1 MFIQIAP
8 KAKVYVTD
16 QDVQFIRQHTTES
29 FRAKQLSP
37 EDADRAKRLADKAV
51 FVRKKLDDDT
61 QYALNRKIRFVANDR
76 KNKSELVKQI
86 EAYGLKN
93 KLQDLARKEE
103 ARRPFRH
110 LPKQFSKGILI
121 GNIAIVPKKH
131 TGTRYVYVL
140 ADMMEAKIL
149 HEDINLKQT
158 AILVAHYLADDKN
171 IPNNILELD
180 TKHASQL
187 FDIQNAKRMI
197 REAQKEKDEL
207 MEDVYW
213 DRLDVANRLAD
224 DCKTKIQHIFNDTF
238 GA

>member
-1 MFIQIAP
+1 M
-8 KAKVYVTD
+8 
-16 QDVQFIRQHTTES
+16 TE
-29 FRAKQLSP
+29 
-37 EDADRAKRLADKAV
+37 
-51 FVRKKLDDDT
+51 
-61 QYALNRKIRFVANDR
+61 

-86 EAYGLKN
+86 EAYGLKS
-93 KLQDLARKEE
+93 KLADLAHKEQ

-121 GNIAIVPKKH
+121 GNIAIVPKKS
-131 TGTRYVYVL
+131 TGTRYVYVI
-140 ADMMEAKIL
+140 ADMLEAKVL

-158 AILVAHYLADDKN
+158 AILVAHYLADSRN

-187 FDIQNAKRMI
+187 FDIQSAKRMI
-197 REAQKEKDEL
+197 KEAQKEKDQQ

-213 DRLDVANRLAD
+213 DRLDAANRLAD
-224 DCKTKIQHIFNDTF
+224 ECKGNIQQIFNDTF

>member
-1 MFIQIAP
+1 M
-8 KAKVYVTD
+8 TG
-16 QDVQFIRQHTTES
+16 
-29 FRAKQLSP
+29 
-37 EDADRAKRLADKAV
+37 
-51 FVRKKLDDDT
+51 
-61 QYALNRKIRFVANDR
+61 

-86 EAYGLKN
+86 EAYGLKS
-93 KLQDLARKEE
+93 KLADLAHREQ

-131 TGTRYVYVL
+131 TGTRYVYVI
-140 ADMMEAKIL
+140 ADMMEARVL

-158 AILVAHYLADDKN
+158 AILVAHYLADGKN
-171 IPNNILELD
+171 VPENILELD
-180 TKHASQL
+180 MKHASQL
-187 FDIQNAKRMI
+187 FDIQSAKRMI
-197 REAQKEKDEL
+197 REAQKAKDEQ

-224 DCKTKIQHIFNDTF
+224 DCKAKIQHIFNDTF

>member
-1 MFIQIAP
+1 MYEM
-8 KAKVYVTD
+8 V
-16 QDVQFIRQHTTES
+16 
-29 FRAKQLSP
+29 
-37 EDADRAKRLADKAV
+37 
-51 FVRKKLDDDT
+51 KKD
-61 QYALNRKIRFVANDR
+61 
-76 KNKSELVKQI
+76 KSELVKQI

-93 KLQDLARKEE
+93 KLQDLARREE

-131 TGTRYVYVL
+131 TGTRYVYVI
-140 ADMMEAKIL
+140 ADMLEAKVL
-149 HEDINLKQT
+149 HEDINLKKT
-158 AILVAHYLADDKN
+158 AILVAHYLADDKH
-171 IPNNILELD
+171 IPRNILDLD

-207 MEDVYW
+207 SEDVYW

-224 DCKTKIQHIFNDTF
+224 ECKSKIQHIFNDTF
-238 GA
+238 GG

>member
-1 MFIQIAP
+1 M
-8 KAKVYVTD
+8 TG
-16 QDVQFIRQHTTES
+16 
-29 FRAKQLSP
+29 
-37 EDADRAKRLADKAV
+37 
-51 FVRKKLDDDT
+51 
-61 QYALNRKIRFVANDR
+61 

-131 TGTRYVYVL
+131 TGTRYVYVI
-140 ADMMEAKIL
+140 ADMMEAQVL

-158 AILVAHYLADDKN
+158 AIMVAHYLADGKS
-171 IPNNILELD
+171 IPTNILELD

-224 DCKTKIQHIFNDTF
+224 ECKSKIQHIFNDTF

>member
-1 MFIQIAP
+1 M
-8 KAKVYVTD
+8 
-16 QDVQFIRQHTTES
+16 TE
-29 FRAKQLSP
+29 
-37 EDADRAKRLADKAV
+37 
-51 FVRKKLDDDT
+51 
-61 QYALNRKIRFVANDR
+61 

-86 EAYGLKN
+86 EAYGLKS
-93 KLQDLARKEE
+93 KLADLAHKEQ

-121 GNIAIVPKKH
+121 GNIAIVPKKS
-131 TGTRYVYVL
+131 TGTRYVYVI
-140 ADMMEAKIL
+140 ADMLEAKVL

-158 AILVAHYLADDKN
+158 AILVAHYLADSMN

-197 REAQKEKDEL
+197 KEAQKNKDEQ

-224 DCKTKIQHIFNDTF
+224 ECKGNIQQIFNDTF

>member
-1 MFIQIAP
+1 M
-8 KAKVYVTD
+8 T
-16 QDVQFIRQHTTES
+16 
-29 FRAKQLSP
+29 L
-37 EDADRAKRLADKAV
+37 
-51 FVRKKLDDDT
+51 
-61 QYALNRKIRFVANDR
+61 

-86 EAYGLKN
+86 EAYGLKG
-93 KLQDLARKEE
+93 KLAALAHKEQ

-121 GNIAIVPKKH
+121 GNIAIVPKKW
-131 TGTRYVYVL
+131 TGTRYVYVI

-158 AILVAHYLADDKN
+158 AILVAHYLADGKN

-180 TKHASQL
+180 AKHASQL
-187 FDIQNAKRMI
+187 FDITNAKRMI
-197 REAQKEKDEL
+197 KEAQKDKDQL
-207 MEDVYW
+207 SEDVYW

-224 DCKTKIQHIFNDTF
+224 ECKGNIQQIFNDTF

>member
-1 MFIQIAP
+1 M
-8 KAKVYVTD
+8 TG
-16 QDVQFIRQHTTES
+16 
-29 FRAKQLSP
+29 
-37 EDADRAKRLADKAV
+37 
-51 FVRKKLDDDT
+51 
-61 QYALNRKIRFVANDR
+61 

-131 TGTRYVYVL
+131 TGTRYVYVI
-140 ADMMEAKIL
+140 ADMMEAKVL

-158 AILVAHYLADDKN
+158 AILVAHYLADEKN

-224 DCKTKIQHIFNDTF
+224 ECKSSIQHIFNDTF

>member
-1 MFIQIAP
+1 M
-8 KAKVYVTD
+8 TG
-16 QDVQFIRQHTTES
+16 
-29 FRAKQLSP
+29 
-37 EDADRAKRLADKAV
+37 
-51 FVRKKLDDDT
+51 
-61 QYALNRKIRFVANDR
+61 

-86 EAYGLKN
+86 EAYGLKS
-93 KLQDLARKEE
+93 KLADLAHKEQ

-131 TGTRYVYVL
+131 TGTRYVYVI
-140 ADMMEAKIL
+140 ADMMEARVL

-158 AILVAHYLADDKN
+158 AILAAHYLADGRN
-171 IPNNILELD
+171 IPSNILELD
-180 TKHASQL
+180 AKHASQL
-187 FDIQNAKRMI
+187 FDITNAKRMI
-197 REAQKEKDEL
+197 REAQKGKDEQ

-224 DCKTKIQHIFNDTF
+224 ECKGNIQQIFNDTF